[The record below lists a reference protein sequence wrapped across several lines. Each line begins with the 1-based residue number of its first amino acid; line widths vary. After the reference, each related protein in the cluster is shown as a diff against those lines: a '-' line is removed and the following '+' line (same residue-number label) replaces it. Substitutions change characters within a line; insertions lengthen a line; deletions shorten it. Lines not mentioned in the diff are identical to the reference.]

1 MNKSTPFNADS
12 SANPLKEKKQKSLPT
27 SPKKETVANVM
38 AFAKAYSVRKTQ
50 AFDKIDF
57 ILN

>member
-12 SANPLKEKKQKSLPT
+12 SANSLEEKKQKLPT
-27 SPKKETVANVM
+27 SPKKETVAGIM
-38 AFAKAYSVRKTQ
+38 AFAKAYSVRKG
-50 AFDKIDF
+50 KLLEKMEF

>member
-1 MNKSTPFNADS
+1 MKNSTPFNADS
-12 SANPLKEKKQKSLPT
+12 SADSLEEKKQKSLPT

-38 AFAKAYSVRKTQ
+38 AFAKAYSVRKSKSL
-50 AFDKIDF
+50 DKMDF